1 MKTETTNIIGMW
13 VNLSRVYE
21 IAKLGGLSIRIV
33 FDKDYTNGFK
43 DYELIKAFYKDVNFS
58 SEGDMIIQ
66 LTPPEISTHPIRKNQ
81 FETLSDIEKRIEKA
95 RNNILPSEFSGDSC
109 HTLLKTAINRM
120 NFSLTDT
127 EKVKEIA
134 GVIAK
139 LNGNDKIQVEHV
151 VEAAQYK
158 CLLGEGN
165 YCNAE
170 NKSILFGSGI
180 EIALTEL
187 NPFDIQ
193 RAIEYLQGLIET
205 TEFKLL

>member
-1 MKTETTNIIGMW
+1 MKKEATNIIGLW
-13 VNLSRVYE
+13 TNLSRVYE
-21 IAKLGGLSIRIV
+21 IAKLGGLSIRVV
-33 FDKDYTNGFK
+33 FDKDYINGFK

-58 SEGDMIIQ
+58 IDGDIVFE
-66 LTPPEISTHPIRKNQ
+66 LTAPEISSYPSRKNQ
-81 FETLSDIEKRIEKA
+81 FETLEDIEKRIEKA
-95 RNNILPSEFSGDSC
+95 KNNILPSEFSGDSC

-120 NFSLTDT
+120 NFSLSDT

-134 GVIAK
+134 GIIAK
-139 LNGNDKIQVEHV
+139 LDGTVRIQVEHIA
-151 VEAAQYK
+151 EAVQYR

-187 NPFDIQ
+187 DPTDIEK
-193 RAIEYLQGLIET
+193 AIEYLQSLIKET
-205 TEFKLL
+205 V